1 MKVALDSNLL
11 LYLAFVWK
19 VDEDRVKTARRQE
32 MLLRFST
39 SPEAFP
45 VVPMQA
51 LGEAYNVMRHYG
63 YAPDQCRSIVLDLAG
78 RFEAVPS
85 GETAYFSAVDLAAD
99 HRLQFWDAL
108 IVNVAADAGCKLLL
122 SEDMQSGFVWRGLTI
137 VNPFAVPMDERLARL
152 LDAPQ

>member
-1 MKVALDSNLL
+1 MRVALDSNLL

-19 VDEDRVKTARRQE
+19 VDEDRSKTERVQE
-32 MLLRFST
+32 MLLRFSN
-39 SPEAFP
+39 EAVP

-63 YAPDQCRSIVLDLAG
+63 YSPDKCRSIMLDLAG
-78 RFEAVPS
+78 RFEVVPS

-99 HRLQFWDAL
+99 HRFQFWDAL

-137 VNPFAVPMDERLARL
+137 VNPLTMPMDERLSRIL
-152 LDAPQ
+152 SAPQ